1 MKIELTVED
10 IKQEFE
16 GRDAED
22 ILHQAKAEAAR
33 RAPMLMRGFIQG
45 MNDIQ
50 FAGVVVQRANAVK
63 KRTDPPPQDA
73 QAFVDWAVSQ
83 GYIRVLE
90 P

>member
-16 GRDAED
+16 GRDADD
-22 ILHQAKAEAAR
+22 ILHQAKEEAAR
-33 RAPMLMRGFIQG
+33 RAPMLMRGFIKS

-50 FAGVVVQRANAVK
+50 FAGVVVQRANAAQ
-63 KRTDPPPQDA
+63 KRSDPPPQDA
-73 QAFVDWAVSQ
+73 KAFLEWALAQ